1 MIMTFEEVEP
11 KRKKISQPLPSFSS
25 LPDEIT
31 ENILARVSRWNYPS
45 LSLVSKSFHS
55 ILSSMEIYKT
65 RSQIGTEETCVYV
78 CLRLHNQPYPSWFM
92 IWAKPNNQTL
102 TKQRGKIRFKKDP
115 AGNSVI
121 PIPIH
126 SPQITSQSTTVGH
139 EIYIIGGPCDEP
151 SSSVWI
157 LDCRSHT
164 WRNGPNM
171 TVAREDPCVFSNDDK
186 IYVMGGC
193 NIDECSSRWFEV
205 FDMETQSWT
214 VLPGPGADNDELRIL
229 LAENN
234 YDLVNVIDEKFFV
247 MINGREYTYEPTKDG
262 TWKLLKGQSDSIDHY
277 NEVVASS
284 WINDVIYCCT
294 CDGDLI
300 WCDPEDEGRE
310 WREVKGLQRLRDDCT
325 MGLRSASKYA
335 VEDYGGKLMVMW
347 GYSDD
352 IQRENKIWYAKI
364 SLERSSNGREIW
376 GKIECVDELTF
387 PCESYEFFDC
397 FCILA

>member
-1 MIMTFEEVEP
+1 MIMNLEEVER
-11 KRKKISQPLPSFSS
+11 KRKKRSQPLPSFSS

-31 ENILARVSRWNYPS
+31 ENILARVSRWTYPS

-78 CLRLHNQPYPSWFM
+78 CLRLPNQPYPSWFM

-102 TKQRGKIRFKKDP
+102 TKQLGEIRFKKDP

-126 SPQITSQSTTVGH
+126 SPHITNKSTARVDP
-139 EIYIIGGPCDEP
+139 EIYIIGGPRKEP
-151 SSSVWI
+151 ASSVWI

-171 TVAREDPCVFSNDDK
+171 TVAREDPCVIVDHAK

-193 NIDECSSRWFEV
+193 NIEEYYAKWFEV
-205 FDMETQSWT
+205 FDTKTQSWT
-214 VLPGPGADNDELRIL
+214 VLPGPGTELRIL
-229 LAENN
+229 LTENN
-234 YDLVNVIDEKFFV
+234 CDLVNVIDEKFFV
-247 MINGREYTYEPTKDG
+247 MINEKEYSYEPKDG
-262 TWKLLKGQSDSIDHY
+262 TWKLLREQSNSIYDY
-277 NEVVASS
+277 NLAGEI
-284 WINDVIYCCT
+284 WIEDIIYCCT
-294 CDGDLI
+294 YDGDLI
-300 WCDPEDEGRE
+300 WCDSEDHEGRE
-310 WREVKGLQRLRDDCT
+310 WREIKGLGRLRDDCT
-325 MGLRSASKYA
+325 MGLRGASKYA
-335 VEDYGGKLMVMW
+335 VEEYGGKLMVMW
-347 GYSDD
+347 RYSDD
-352 IQRENKIWYAKI
+352 DIKRENKIWYAKI

-387 PCESYEFFDC
+387 PYESYESFYC
-397 FCILA
+397 LSALA